1 MNAYYNK
8 TSRENIV
15 TIGEADEMRAL
26 MHALTAQSNR
36 LEEIANRLRIRD
48 DSSFEMK
55 QRVAYEQAIIQDMI
69 ARLCAPTWRDNEELI
84 TDLKLNT
91 K

>member
-8 TSRENIV
+8 TSRENVI
-15 TIGEADEMRAL
+15 TIGDADELRAL

-36 LEEIANRLRIRD
+36 LEEIGNRLRIRD

-69 ARLCAPTWRDNEELI
+69 VRLCAPSWRDNEELI
-84 TDLKLNT
+84 NDLKLNA

>member
-1 MNAYYNK
+1 MNAYYNRVN
-8 TSRENIV
+8 RENVI

-36 LEEIANRLRIRD
+36 LERIENRLRIRD

-69 ARLCAPTWRDNEELI
+69 VRLYAPSWRDNEELI
-84 TDLKLNT
+84 KDLRLDT